1 MAIKSGPRHFVLA
14 CNLARLL
21 GSWENQWSDLYGRNV
36 GVVVGF
42 SLRTN
47 GDVESVGLDQG
58 SGSFA
63 EVKASRL
70 LSHEQALI
78 VIPMWKAD
86 VTRITG
92 ETGVL
97 RKRISALRELE
108 SDSKANGDASSAQLE
123 QMRAQYEVRVAKTE
137 ESSEKLLQEMRSR
150 IEEIDRQDETLA
162 KFLVNVNIQFRSWR
176 DQRLVVRSNQ
186 RPLHGDEGKER
197 EGAGGDHDRPR
208 DVHAEGRGSAPDR
221 GPGPRLRVV
230 VERPEDPVTC
240 RASTRGPS

>member
-1 MAIKSGPRHFVLA
+1 MQSSEAVGF
-14 CNLARLL
+14 L
-21 GSWENQWSDLYGRNV
+21 GKAVEDFYGRNV

-42 SLRTN
+42 SLKTN

-70 LSHEQALI
+70 LLHEQSLI
-78 VIPMWKAD
+78 VVPMWKAD

-108 SDSKANGDASSAQLE
+108 RDDPSGQYAQLL
-123 QMRAQYEVRVAKTE
+123 AQYEARVAKTE

-150 IEEIDRQDETLA
+150 IGEIDQQDEA
-162 KFLVNVNIQFRSWR
+162 IARFLINVNIQFRSGEIGEASFGAINDNCAAMKAR
-176 DQRLVVRSNQ
+176 N
-186 RPLHGDEGKER
+186 GKEK
-197 EGAGGDHDRPR
+197 EELTTALSMLGLKE
-208 DVHAEGRGSAPDR
+208 EGRTVE
-221 GPGPRLRVV
+221 LRI
-230 VERPEDPVTC
+230 PV
-240 RASTRGPS
+240 SG

>member
-1 MAIKSGPRHFVLA
+1 LPIKSGRRHSCSSMQSSEAVGF
-14 CNLARLL
+14 L
-21 GSWENQWSDLYGRNV
+21 GKPVEDLYGRNV

-42 SLRTN
+42 SLKTN

-58 SGSFA
+58 SGSFS

-108 SDSKANGDASSAQLE
+108 SDSKANGAASSGQFEQL
-123 QMRAQYEVRVAKTE
+123 RAQYEARVAKTE

-150 IEEIDRQDETLA
+150 MEEIDRQDETLA
-162 KFLVNVNIQFRSWR
+162 KFLVNVNIQFRSGEISDASFGVISDHCAAMKAR
-176 DQRLVVRSNQ
+176 N
-186 RPLHGDEGKER
+186 GKER
-197 EGAGGDHDRPR
+197 EELTTALAMFARKDEEARPIEMQ
-208 DVHAEGRGSAPDR
+208 V
-221 GPGPRLRVV
+221 
-230 VERPEDPVTC
+230 PV
-240 RASTRGPS
+240 SG